1 MRTNNQNKETTDKK
15 QVSSRSKA
23 TTDKE
28 QVNSRSKTEH
38 DKEQASSPK
47 AIVVTGL
54 SKQYPDKTA
63 VDNISFSV
71 DKGSIFSLLGVNG
84 AGKTTTIKMLCGLTR
99 PTGGEAYVLSH
110 SIHTELDE
118 VKKLVNISPQDTSVA
133 SRLTV
138 RENLEFIAGIYGA
151 DRKKQR
157 EKADEMIQ
165 YFHLQEVAD
174 RRAKVLSGGWQR
186 KLSIAMALITEPQI
200 IFLDEPTLGL
210 DVLARRELWEVIRRM
225 KEKITII
232 LTTHYME
239 EAESLSDKVAVMV
252 DGQIKAMGSVEELK
266 EQTGADNL
274 EEAFVRIAQETSVR
288 IAQEAFVCIAQEGGA
303 RS

>member
-1 MRTNNQNKETTDKK
+1 MRTNNQNKETTDKE
-15 QVSSRSKA
+15 QVSSRSKE
-23 TTDKE
+23 TT
-28 QVNSRSKTEH
+28 

-110 SIHTELDE
+110 DIHTELGE

-252 DGQIKAMGSVEELK
+252 DGRIKAMGSVEELK

-274 EEAFVRIAQETSVR
+274 EEAFVRIAQE
-288 IAQEAFVCIAQEGGA
+288 AFVCIAQEGGA

>member
-1 MRTNNQNKETTDKK
+1 MRTNNQNKETTDKG
-15 QVSSRSKA
+15 QVSCRSKE

-28 QVNSRSKTEH
+28 QAN
-38 DKEQASSPK
+38 SPK

-110 SIHTELDE
+110 NIHTELDE

-151 DRKKQR
+151 GRKKQR

-266 EQTGADNL
+266 EQAGADNL
-274 EEAFVRIAQETSVR
+274 EEAFVRIAQE
-288 IAQEAFVCIAQEGGA
+288 GGA

>member
-1 MRTNNQNKETTDKK
+1 MRTNNQNKETTDKE
-15 QVSSRSKA
+15 QVSCRSKK

-28 QVNSRSKTEH
+28 QV
-38 DKEQASSPK
+38 SSPK

-54 SKQYPDKTA
+54 SRQYPDKTA

-110 SIHTELDE
+110 NIHTELDE

-151 DRKKQR
+151 GRKKQR

-165 YFHLQEVAD
+165 YFHLREVAD

-252 DGQIKAMGSVEELK
+252 DGQIKAMGSVKELK

-274 EEAFVRIAQETSVR
+274 EEAFVRIAQE
-288 IAQEAFVCIAQEGGA
+288 GGA

>member
-1 MRTNNQNKETTDKK
+1 MRTNNQNKETTDK
-15 QVSSRSKA
+15 
-23 TTDKE
+23 E
-28 QVNSRSKTEH
+28 QASSRSKTEH

>member
-1 MRTNNQNKETTDKK
+1 MRINNQNKETTDK
-15 QVSSRSKA
+15 
-23 TTDKE
+23 
-28 QVNSRSKTEH
+28 
-38 DKEQASSPK
+38 EQANSSK

-54 SKQYPDKTA
+54 SRQYPGKTA

-110 SIHTELDE
+110 NIHTELDE

-133 SRLTV
+133 SRLTA

-174 RRAKVLSGGWQR
+174 RRTKVLSGGWQR

-200 IFLDEPTLGL
+200 IFLDEPTPGL

-274 EEAFVRIAQETSVR
+274 EEAFVRIAQE
-288 IAQEAFVCIAQEGGA
+288 GGA

>member
-1 MRTNNQNKETTDKK
+1 MKTNNQNKETTDKGQVSCRSK
-15 QVSSRSKA
+15 ETTDKGQVSSRSKEA
-23 TTDKE
+23 P
-28 QVNSRSKTEH
+28 
-38 DKEQASSPK
+38 DKEQANSPK

-71 DKGSIFSLLGVNG
+71 DKGSIFSMLGVNG

-110 SIHTELDE
+110 NIHTELDE

-151 DRKKQR
+151 GRKKQR

-266 EQTGADNL
+266 EQAGADNL
-274 EEAFVRIAQETSVR
+274 EEAFVRIAQE
-288 IAQEAFVCIAQEGGA
+288 GGA

>member
-1 MRTNNQNKETTDKK
+1 MKTNNQNKETTDKE
-15 QVSSRSKA
+15 QVSSQSKEA
-23 TTDKE
+23 P
-28 QVNSRSKTEH
+28 N
-38 DKEQASSPK
+38 KEQADSPK

-54 SKQYPDKTA
+54 SKQFPDKTA

-110 SIHTELDE
+110 DIHTELDE

-138 RENLEFIAGIYGA
+138 RENLELIAGIYGA

-186 KLSIAMALITEPQI
+186 KLSIAMALITDPQI

-274 EEAFVRIAQETSVR
+274 EEAFVRIAQE
-288 IAQEAFVCIAQEGGA
+288 AFVCIAQEGGA

>member
-1 MRTNNQNKETTDKK
+1 MRTNNQNKETTDK
-15 QVSSRSKA
+15 
-23 TTDKE
+23 
-28 QVNSRSKTEH
+28 
-38 DKEQASSPK
+38 EQANSPK

-54 SKQYPDKTA
+54 SRQYPDKTA

-110 SIHTELDE
+110 NIHTELDE

-288 IAQEAFVCIAQEGGA
+288 IAQEAFVRIAQEGGA

>member
-1 MRTNNQNKETTDKK
+1 MKTNNQD
-15 QVSSRSKA
+15 KA

-28 QVNSRSKTEH
+28 QVSSRSKETT

-63 VDNISFSV
+63 VDSISFSV

-157 EKADEMIQ
+157 EKADKMIQ

-252 DGQIKAMGSVEELK
+252 DGQIKAMGNVEELK

-274 EEAFVRIAQETSVR
+274 EEAFVRIAQEG
-288 IAQEAFVCIAQEGGA
+288 FVCIAQEGGV

>member
-1 MRTNNQNKETTDKK
+1 MKTNNQN
-15 QVSSRSKA
+15 KA

-28 QVNSRSKTEH
+28 QVSSQSKETP

-47 AIVVTGL
+47 AIIVTGL

-110 SIHTELDE
+110 NIHTELDE

-186 KLSIAMALITEPQI
+186 KLSIAMALITDPQI

-252 DGQIKAMGSVEELK
+252 DGQIKAMGSVEKLK

-274 EEAFVRIAQETSVR
+274 EEAFVRIAQE
-288 IAQEAFVCIAQEGGA
+288 GGA

>member
-1 MRTNNQNKETTDKK
+1 MKKNNQSKEALAKE
-15 QVSSRSKA
+15 QASSRSKE
-23 TTDKE
+23 TT
-28 QVNSRSKTEH
+28 

-63 VDNISFSV
+63 VDSISFSV

-288 IAQEAFVCIAQEGGA
+288 IAQEAFVRIAQEGGA

>member
-1 MRTNNQNKETTDKK
+1 MKTNNQN
-15 QVSSRSKA
+15 KA

-110 SIHTELDE
+110 NIHTELDE

-252 DGQIKAMGSVEELK
+252 DGRIKAMGSVEELK

-274 EEAFVRIAQETSVR
+274 EEAFVRIAQE
-288 IAQEAFVCIAQEGGA
+288 GGA

>member
-1 MRTNNQNKETTDKK
+1 MKTNNQNKE
-15 QVSSRSKA
+15 

-38 DKEQASSPK
+38 DKEQVSSPK

-84 AGKTTTIKMLCGLTR
+84 AGKTTTIKILCGLTR

-110 SIHTELDE
+110 NIHTELDE

-274 EEAFVRIAQETSVR
+274 EEAFVRIAQE
-288 IAQEAFVCIAQEGGA
+288 AFVCIAQEGGV

>member
-1 MRTNNQNKETTDKK
+1 MKTNNQD
-15 QVSSRSKA
+15 KA

-28 QVNSRSKTEH
+28 QVSSRSKETT

-110 SIHTELDE
+110 DIHTELGE

-151 DRKKQR
+151 NRKKQR

-252 DGQIKAMGSVEELK
+252 DGRIKAMGSVEELK

>member
-1 MRTNNQNKETTDKK
+1 MKTNNQD
-15 QVSSRSKA
+15 KA

-28 QVNSRSKTEH
+28 QVSSRSKETT

-110 SIHTELDE
+110 NIHTELDE

-252 DGQIKAMGSVEELK
+252 DGRIKAMGSVEELK

-274 EEAFVRIAQETSVR
+274 EEAFVRIAQE
-288 IAQEAFVCIAQEGGA
+288 GGA
-303 RS
+303 RP

>member
-1 MRTNNQNKETTDKK
+1 MKTNNQNKETTDKGQVSCRSK
-15 QVSSRSKA
+15 ETTDKGQVSSRSKEA
-23 TTDKE
+23 P
-28 QVNSRSKTEH
+28 
-38 DKEQASSPK
+38 DKEQANSPK

-54 SKQYPDKTA
+54 SRQYPDKTA

-110 SIHTELDE
+110 DIHTELGE

-252 DGQIKAMGSVEELK
+252 DGRIKAMGSVEELK

>member
-1 MRTNNQNKETTDKK
+1 MKTNNQN
-15 QVSSRSKA
+15 KA

-63 VDNISFSV
+63 VDSISFSV

-110 SIHTELDE
+110 DIHTELGE

-252 DGQIKAMGSVEELK
+252 DGRIKAMGSVEELK

-288 IAQEAFVCIAQEGGA
+288 IAQEAFVRIAQEGGA

>member
-1 MRTNNQNKETTDKK
+1 MKTNNQNKETTDKGQVSCRSK
-15 QVSSRSKA
+15 ETTDKGQVSSRSKEA
-23 TTDKE
+23 P
-28 QVNSRSKTEH
+28 
-38 DKEQASSPK
+38 DKEQANSPK

-54 SKQYPDKTA
+54 SRQYPGKTA

-110 SIHTELDE
+110 NIHTELDE

-151 DRKKQR
+151 GRKKQR

-274 EEAFVRIAQETSVR
+274 EEAFVRIAQE
-288 IAQEAFVCIAQEGGA
+288 GGA

>member
-1 MRTNNQNKETTDKK
+1 MRTNNQNKETTDKG
-15 QVSSRSKA
+15 QVSSRSKE

-28 QVNSRSKTEH
+28 QAN
-38 DKEQASSPK
+38 SPK

-54 SKQYPDKTA
+54 SRQYPDKTA

-157 EKADEMIQ
+157 EKADEMIK

-225 KEKITII
+225 KEKNTII

-274 EEAFVRIAQETSVR
+274 EEAFVRIAQEG
-288 IAQEAFVCIAQEGGA
+288 FVCIAQEGGA

>member
-1 MRTNNQNKETTDKK
+1 MKTNNQNKE
-15 QVSSRSKA
+15 

-38 DKEQASSPK
+38 DKEQVSSPK

-110 SIHTELDE
+110 DIHTELDE

-288 IAQEAFVCIAQEGGA
+288 IAQEAFVRIAQEGGA

>member
-1 MRTNNQNKETTDKK
+1 MRTNNQNKETTDKG
-15 QVSSRSKA
+15 QVSCRSKE

-28 QVNSRSKTEH
+28 QANG
-38 DKEQASSPK
+38 PK

-54 SKQYPDKTA
+54 SRQYPDKTA

-110 SIHTELDE
+110 NIHTELDE

-151 DRKKQR
+151 DRKKQQ

-252 DGQIKAMGSVEELK
+252 DGQIKAMGSVKELK

-274 EEAFVRIAQETSVR
+274 EEAFVRIAQE
-288 IAQEAFVCIAQEGGA
+288 GGA

>member
-1 MRTNNQNKETTDKK
+1 MRTNNQNKETTDKE
-15 QVSSRSKA
+15 QVSSRSKE
-23 TTDKE
+23 TT
-28 QVNSRSKTEH
+28 

-110 SIHTELDE
+110 DIHTELGE

-151 DRKKQR
+151 GRKKQR

-186 KLSIAMALITEPQI
+186 KLNIAMALITEPQI

-252 DGQIKAMGSVEELK
+252 DGQIKAMGSVKELK

-274 EEAFVRIAQETSVR
+274 EEAFVRIAQE
-288 IAQEAFVCIAQEGGA
+288 GGA

>member
-1 MRTNNQNKETTDKK
+1 MRTNNQNKETTDKE
-15 QVSSRSKA
+15 QVSSQSKEA
-23 TTDKE
+23 P
-28 QVNSRSKTEH
+28 
-38 DKEQASSPK
+38 DKEQADSPK

-110 SIHTELDE
+110 NIHTELDE

-186 KLSIAMALITEPQI
+186 KLSIAMALITDPQI

-274 EEAFVRIAQETSVR
+274 EEAFVRIAQETSV
-288 IAQEAFVCIAQEGGA
+288 CIAQEGGV

>member
-1 MRTNNQNKETTDKK
+1 MKTNNQN
-15 QVSSRSKA
+15 KA

-28 QVNSRSKTEH
+28 QVSSQSKEAP
-38 DKEQASSPK
+38 DKEQADSPK

-110 SIHTELDE
+110 DIHTELGE

-174 RRAKVLSGGWQR
+174 RRANVLSGGWQR

-252 DGQIKAMGSVEELK
+252 DGRIKAMGSVEELK

-274 EEAFVRIAQETSVR
+274 EEAFVRIAQE
-288 IAQEAFVCIAQEGGA
+288 GGA

>member
-1 MRTNNQNKETTDKK
+1 MRTNNQN
-15 QVSSRSKA
+15 KA

-28 QVNSRSKTEH
+28 QVSSRSKETT

-47 AIVVTGL
+47 AIIVTGL

-110 SIHTELDE
+110 NIHTELDE

-288 IAQEAFVCIAQEGGA
+288 IAQEAFVRIAQEGGA

>member
-1 MRTNNQNKETTDKK
+1 MRTN
-15 QVSSRSKA
+15 
-23 TTDKE
+23 
-28 QVNSRSKTEH
+28 
-38 DKEQASSPK
+38 K

-71 DKGSIFSLLGVNG
+71 DKDSIFSLLGVNG

-110 SIHTELDE
+110 NIHTELDE

-133 SRLTV
+133 FRLTV

-288 IAQEAFVCIAQEGGA
+288 IAQEAFVRIAQEGGA

>member
-1 MRTNNQNKETTDKK
+1 MKKNNQSKEALAKE
-15 QVSSRSKA
+15 QASSRSKEEP
-23 TTDKE
+23 DKE
-28 QVNSRSKTEH
+28 QVSSRSKTEH

-84 AGKTTTIKMLCGLTR
+84 AGKTTTIKILCGLTR

-110 SIHTELDE
+110 DIHTELGE

-239 EAESLSDKVAVMV
+239 EAESFSDKVAVMV
-252 DGQIKAMGSVEELK
+252 DGRIKAMGSVEELK

-274 EEAFVRIAQETSVR
+274 EEAFVRIAQE
-288 IAQEAFVCIAQEGGA
+288 AFVCIAQEGGA

>member
-1 MRTNNQNKETTDKK
+1 MKTNNQNKETTDKG
-15 QVSSRSKA
+15 QVSCRSKE

-28 QVNSRSKTEH
+28 QAN
-38 DKEQASSPK
+38 SPK

-54 SKQYPDKTA
+54 SRQYPDKTA

-110 SIHTELDE
+110 NIHTELDE

-151 DRKKQR
+151 GRKKQR

-266 EQTGADNL
+266 EQAGADNL
-274 EEAFVRIAQETSVR
+274 EEAFVRIAQE
-288 IAQEAFVCIAQEGGA
+288 GGA